1 MPGICHDDVAGRR
14 YTNDMHYYEVA
25 PLRIIRAGSSTFT
38 YASEESLAVG
48 QLVTIEVGKKQLIG
62 LVMSEVKEPS
72 YKTKPIS
79 STIESVPLPESLVKL
94 ALWLADYYT
103 TPLAT
108 VLQTVLPRGLDKTR
122 RNRSAQEHTSKRDR
136 TTIVFNPDQ
145 EKAITEVM
153 NSPEGT
159 IILQGVTGSGKT
171 EVYKEVAR
179 RTVSEGKSVIVLVP
193 EISLTSQIISEFL
206 HDFPDV
212 IVTHSH
218 MTEAERHHAWKQV
231 LESKTPRVV
240 IGPRS
245 ALFMPVPKLGAIII
259 DEAHEPSYKQEQAPR
274 YSAIRA
280 ASVLG
285 KYAEAKV
292 ILGSA
297 TPSITDRYLAEAAH
311 RPIIRL
317 DRSAR
322 SGAQAAVV
330 KVVDMTKRES
340 FKHHRFISDQLIES
354 IEKNLVNKKQTLIF
368 HNRRGSAS
376 TTLCENCGWAALCP
390 NCFVPLVL
398 HADTYDL
405 SCHICAHHE
414 KVPTSCPVC
423 HSADIIHKGIGT
435 KLIETE
441 LHKLFPSARI
451 ARFDSDNKTDETVN
465 SLYEDLYKGTI
476 DIAIGTQVVAKG
488 LDLPNLRTVG
498 VIQAD
503 SGLSLPDY
511 AASERTFQLL
521 AQVIGR
527 VGRDEHA
534 SEVVVQTYQPTNP
547 AIIYGLKQDYE
558 SFYTYALESRKKG
571 YFPPYTYLL
580 KLTTIYKTEQAA
592 IRSAKTLATE
602 LKKVL
607 NPDVR
612 LLGPTPAFYER
623 QHDTYRWQLVLKSPR
638 REYLIDALKHV
649 PATHWQSELDP
660 QSLL

>member
-1 MPGICHDDVAGRR
+1 M
-14 YTNDMHYYEVA
+14 NYYEVA

-38 YASEESLAVG
+38 YASQAALTPG
-48 QLVTIEVGKKQLIG
+48 LIVTIEVGKKTLVG
-62 LVMSEVKEPS
+62 VVMSMVKEPS
-72 YKTKPIS
+72 YRTKEIT
-79 STIESVPLPESLVKL
+79 TIIETTPLPEPLLQL
-94 ALWLADYYT
+94 ALWLAEYYT

-108 VLQTVLPRGLDKTR
+108 VLQTVLPRGLDKVR
-122 RNRSAQEHTSKRDR
+122 RARPVQVHTSKRNR
-136 TTIVFNPDQ
+136 TTIVFNEDQ
-145 EKAITEVM
+145 DRAVTEIIDST
-153 NSPEGT
+153 NGT

-171 EVYKEVAR
+171 EVYKEIAR
-179 RTVSEGKSVIVLVP
+179 RMVSSGKSVIVLVP

-206 HDFPDV
+206 HDFPGV

-218 MTEAERHHAWKQV
+218 MTEAERHAVWKQV
-231 LESKTPRVV
+231 LEADTPQLV

-245 ALFMPVPKLGAIII
+245 ALFMPVPQLGAVII
-259 DEAHEPSYKQEQAPR
+259 DEAHEPSYKQDQAPR

-285 KYAEAKV
+285 KFSGATV

-297 TPSITDRYLAEAAH
+297 TPSITDRFLAEAAN

-317 DRSAR
+317 DRPAR

-330 KVVDMTKRES
+330 TVVDMTKRQ
-340 FKHHRFISDQLIES
+340 FFTRHRFISDQLITS
-354 IEKNLVNKKQTLIF
+354 IEKNLENKKQTLIF
-368 HNRRGSAS
+368 HNRRGSAA
-376 TTLCENCGWAALCP
+376 TTLCEQCGWTALCP
-390 NCFVPLVL
+390 NCFVPLTL

-405 SCHICAHHE
+405 SCHICGHHE

-441 LHKLFPSARI
+441 LHKLFPAARI

-465 SLYEDLYKGTI
+465 SLYEDLYKGII

-511 AASERTFQLL
+511 AASERAFQLL

-547 AIIYGLKQDYE
+547 AIVYGLKQDYE
-558 SFYTYALESRKKG
+558 SFYTYALETRKKS
-571 YFPPYTYLL
+571 YFPPYSYLL

-592 IRSAKTLATE
+592 IRSAKTLAQE
-602 LKKVL
+602 LKKSL

-623 QHDTYRWQLVLKSPR
+623 QRDTYRWQLVLKSPK
-638 REYLIDALKHV
+638 REYLVDALQFV
-649 PATHWQSELDP
+649 PPTHWQSELDP
-660 QSLL
+660 PSLL

>member
-1 MPGICHDDVAGRR
+1 MPEEM
-14 YTNDMHYYEVA
+14 YYYEVA
-25 PLRIIRAGSSTFT
+25 PLRIIRLNSSVFT
-38 YASEESLAVG
+38 YASAGELLPG
-48 QLVTIEVGKKQLIG
+48 QVVTIEVGKKILVG
-62 LVMSEVKEPS
+62 LVMKAVNKPS
-72 YKTKPIS
+72 YATKEINSVIEDTPVPGALLQLS
-79 STIESVPLPESLVKL
+79 S
-94 ALWLADYYT
+94 WLSEYYT

-122 RNRSAQEHTSKRDR
+122 RARAAQVHTSRRDR

-145 EKAITEVM
+145 QRAITEI
-153 NSPEGT
+153 SDSTDGT

-171 EVYKEVAR
+171 EVYKEIAR
-179 RTVSEGKSVIVLVP
+179 KTIADGKSVIVLVP

-206 HDFPDV
+206 HDFPDI

-218 MTEAERHHAWKQV
+218 MTEAERHAVWKNA
-231 LESKTPRVV
+231 LASDTPRLV

-245 ALFMPVPKLGAIII
+245 ALFMPVPKLGAVII
-259 DEAHEPSYKQEQAPR
+259 DESHEPSYKQEQAPR

-280 ASVLG
+280 ASMLG
-285 KYAEAKV
+285 KFSDAKV

-297 TPSITDRYLAEAAH
+297 TPSITDRFLAEAAK
-311 RPIIRL
+311 RPVIRI

-322 SGAQAAVV
+322 DGAQKAAVA
-330 KVVDMTKRES
+330 VVDMTKRES
-340 FKHHRFISDQLIES
+340 FKRHRFISDQLIAS
-354 IEKNLVNKKQTLIF
+354 IEKNAAHKKQTLIF
-368 HNRRGSAS
+368 HNRRGSAA
-376 TTLCENCGWAALCP
+376 TTLCENCGWAATCP
-390 NCFVPLVL
+390 NCFVPLTL

-405 SCHICAHHE
+405 SCHMCGHHE

-423 HSADIIHKGIGT
+423 QSADIIHKGIGT
-435 KLIETE
+435 KLIESE
-441 LHKLFPSARI
+441 LRKLFPKSRI

-465 SLYEDLYKGTI
+465 SLYEDLYKGEI

-488 LDLPNLRTVG
+488 LDLPHLRTVG

-534 SEVVVQTYQPTNP
+534 SEVIVQTYQPTHP
-547 AIIYGLKQDYE
+547 AIQFGLKQDYE
-558 SFYTYALESRKKG
+558 SFYTYALETRKKS
-571 YFPPYTYLL
+571 YFPPYTHLL
-580 KLTTIYKTEQAA
+580 RLTTIYKSEMAA
-592 IRSAKTLATE
+592 VRSAQSLARE
-602 LKKVL
+602 LKKSL
-607 NPDVR
+607 HPDVR

-623 QHDTYRWQLVLKSPR
+623 QHDTYRWQLILKSPK
-638 REYLIDALKHV
+638 REHLIAALALV
-649 PATHWQSELDP
+649 PPTHWQSELDP

>member
-1 MPGICHDDVAGRR
+1 MSGEM
-14 YTNDMHYYEVA
+14 YYYEVA
-25 PLRIIRAGSSTFT
+25 PLRIIRLNSSVFT
-38 YASEESLAVG
+38 YASTTALLPG
-48 QLVTIEVGKKQLIG
+48 QVVTIEVGKKILVG
-62 LVMSEVKEPS
+62 LVMKAVSKPS
-72 YKTKPIS
+72 YATKEITS
-79 STIESVPLPESLVKL
+79 VIEQSPVPESLLQL
-94 ALWLADYYT
+94 AFWLSGYYT

-122 RNRSAQEHTSKRDR
+122 RARALQTHTSKRSR

-145 EKAITEVM
+145 QRAITEIDSVID
-153 NSPEGT
+153 GT

-171 EVYKEVAR
+171 EVYKEIAR
-179 RTVSEGKSVIVLVP
+179 KAIADGKSVIVLVP

-206 HDFPDV
+206 HDFPDI

-218 MTEAERHHAWKQV
+218 MTEAERHTVWKQA
-231 LESKTPRVV
+231 LAAETPQLV

-259 DEAHEPSYKQEQAPR
+259 DESHEPSYKQEQAPR

-280 ASVLG
+280 ASMLG
-285 KYAEAKV
+285 KFSGAKV

-297 TPSITDRYLAEAAH
+297 TPSITDRFLAEAAN

-322 SGAQAAVV
+322 DGAQKAAVT
-330 KVVDMTKRES
+330 VVDMTKRDS
-340 FKHHRFISDQLIES
+340 FKRHRFISDQLIAS
-354 IEKNLVNKKQTLIF
+354 IEKNIANKKQTLIF
-368 HNRRGSAS
+368 HNRRGSAA
-376 TTLCENCGWAALCP
+376 TTLCENCGWAATCP
-390 NCFVPLVL
+390 NCFVPLTL

-405 SCHICAHHE
+405 SCHMCGHHE

-423 HSADIIHKGIGT
+423 QSADIIHKGIGT

-441 LHKLFPSARI
+441 LHKLFPKNRI

-465 SLYEDLYKGTI
+465 SLYEDLYKGEI

-511 AASERTFQLL
+511 AASERAFQLL

-534 SEVVVQTYQPTNP
+534 SEVIVQTYQPTHP
-547 AIIYGLKQDYE
+547 AIQFGLTQDYE
-558 SFYTYALESRKKG
+558 SFYTYALETRKKS

-580 KLTTIYKTEQAA
+580 RLTTIYKSEMAA
-592 IRSAKTLATE
+592 VRSAQSLACE
-602 LKKVL
+602 LKKSL
-607 NPDVR
+607 HPDVR

-623 QHDTYRWQLVLKSPR
+623 QHDTYRWQLILKSPK
-638 REYLIDALKHV
+638 REHLIAALALV
-649 PATHWQSELDP
+649 PPTHWQSELDP

>member
-1 MPGICHDDVAGRR
+1 MSGEI
-14 YTNDMHYYEVA
+14 YYYEVA
-25 PLRIIRAGSSTFT
+25 PLRIIRLGSATFT
-38 YASEESLAVG
+38 YASPEPLLVG
-48 QLVTIEVGKKQLIG
+48 QIVTIEVGKKILVG
-62 LVMSEVKEPS
+62 LVMAAVTEPS
-72 YKTKPIS
+72 YKTKEITAVIEKTPI
-79 STIESVPLPESLVKL
+79 PEPLVKL

-108 VLQTVLPRGLDKTR
+108 VLQTVLPRGLDKAR
-122 RNRSAQEHTSKRDR
+122 RARPDQVHTSKRDR
-136 TTIVFNPDQ
+136 TSIVFNKDQ
-145 EKAITEVM
+145 EQAITEIM
-153 NSPEGT
+153 DSTDGT

-171 EVYKEVAR
+171 EVYKEITR
-179 RTVSEGKSVIVLVP
+179 RMVTDGKSVIVLVP

-206 HDFPDV
+206 HDFPGV

-218 MTEAERHHAWKQV
+218 MTEAERHAVWKQV
-231 LESKTPRVV
+231 LDATTPQLV

-285 KYAEAKV
+285 KFSNAKV
-292 ILGSA
+292 LLGSA
-297 TPSITDRYLAEAAH
+297 TPSITDRFLAEAAK
-311 RPIIRL
+311 RPVIRL

-322 SGAQAAVV
+322 SGAQAADV
-330 KVVDMTKRES
+330 KVVDMTKRQ
-340 FKHHRFISDQLIES
+340 FFTRHRFISDLLIES
-354 IEKNLVNKKQTLIF
+354 IEKNLANHKQTLIF
-368 HNRRGSAS
+368 HNRRGSAAS
-376 TTLCENCGWAALCP
+376 TLCENCGWTALCP
-390 NCFVPLVL
+390 NCYVPLTL

-405 SCHICAHHE
+405 SCHICGHHE

-423 HSADIIHKGIGT
+423 QSADIIHKGIGT

-441 LHKLFPSARI
+441 LHKLFPTARV

-465 SLYEDLYKGTI
+465 SLYEDLYKGEI

-488 LDLPNLRTVG
+488 LDLPHLRTVG

-511 AASERTFQLL
+511 AASERAFQLL

-547 AIIYGLKQDYE
+547 AISYGLKQDYE
-558 SFYTYALESRKKG
+558 SFYTYALETRKKS
-571 YFPPYTYLL
+571 YFPPYSYLL
-580 KLTTIYKTEQAA
+580 KLTTVYKTEQAA
-592 IRSAKTLATE
+592 IRSAKALATE
-602 LKKVL
+602 LKKTL

-623 QHDTYRWQLVLKSPR
+623 QHDTYRWQLVLKSPK
-638 REYLIDALKHV
+638 REYLVDALGQLPV
-649 PATHWQSELDP
+649 THWQSELDP
-660 QSLL
+660 PSLL

>member
-1 MPGICHDDVAGRR
+1 M
-14 YTNDMHYYEVA
+14 NYYEVA

-38 YASEESLAVG
+38 YASSELLKVG
-48 QLVTIEVGKKQLIG
+48 HIVTIEVGKKVLVGLI
-62 LVMSEVKEPS
+62 MSSVKEPS
-72 YKTKPIS
+72 YKTKEIIAVIE
-79 STIESVPLPESLVKL
+79 TIPLPEPLLKL

-108 VLQTVLPRGLDKTR
+108 VLQTVLPRGLDKAR
-122 RNRSAQEHTSKRDR
+122 RARQNQIHTSKRDR
-136 TTIVFNPDQ
+136 TTIVFNKDQ
-145 EKAITEVM
+145 ERAITEIM
-153 NSPEGT
+153 NTVDGT

-171 EVYKEVAR
+171 EVYKEIAR
-179 RTVSEGKSVIVLVP
+179 RIVNNGKSVIVLVP

-206 HDFPDV
+206 HDFPGV

-218 MTEAERHHAWKQV
+218 MTEAERHAVWKQV
-231 LESKTPRVV
+231 LEADTPQLV

-259 DEAHEPSYKQEQAPR
+259 DESHEPSYKQDQAPR

-285 KYAEAKV
+285 KFSGAKV
-292 ILGSA
+292 VLGSA
-297 TPSITDRYLAEAAH
+297 TPSITDRFLAEAAN

-322 SGAQAAVV
+322 SGAQAAKVT
-330 KVVDMTKRES
+330 VVDMTKRQFFS
-340 FKHHRFISDQLIES
+340 RHRFISDQLITS
-354 IEKNLVNKKQTLIF
+354 IEKNLENKKQTLIF
-368 HNRRGSAS
+368 HNRRGSAA
-376 TTLCENCGWAALCP
+376 TTLCENCGWTALCP
-390 NCFVPLVL
+390 NCFVPLIL

-405 SCHICAHHE
+405 SCHMCGHHE

-441 LHKLFPSARI
+441 LHTLFPAARI

-488 LDLPNLRTVG
+488 LDLPQLRTVG

-511 AASERTFQLL
+511 AASERAFQLL

-547 AIIYGLKQDYE
+547 AISYGLKQDYE
-558 SFYTYALESRKKG
+558 SFYTYALETRKKS
-571 YFPPYTYLL
+571 YFPPYSYLL

-592 IRSAKTLATE
+592 IRSAKSLAQE
-602 LKKVL
+602 LKKTL

-638 REYLIDALKHV
+638 REYLVDALQHV
-649 PATHWQSELDP
+649 PTTHWQSELDP
-660 QSLL
+660 PSLL

>member
-1 MPGICHDDVAGRR
+1 M
-14 YTNDMHYYEVA
+14 NYYEVA

-38 YASEESLAVG
+38 YASSEALEVG
-48 QLVTIEVGKKQLIG
+48 HIVTVEVGKKS
-62 LVMSEVKEPS
+62 LVGMIMSVVKKPS
-72 YKTKPIS
+72 YKTKEI
-79 STIESVPLPESLVKL
+79 TAVIETTPLPEPLVRL

-108 VLQTVLPRGLDKTR
+108 VLQTVLPRGLEKARRTR
-122 RNRSAQEHTSKRDR
+122 PNQVHTSKRDR
-136 TTIVFNPDQ
+136 TTIVFNKDQ
-145 EKAITEVM
+145 DRAVTEIM
-153 NSPEGT
+153 NSTDGT

-171 EVYKEVAR
+171 EVYKEIAR
-179 RTVSEGKSVIVLVP
+179 RMVVTCKSVIVLVP

-206 HDFPDV
+206 HDFPNV

-218 MTEAERHHAWKQV
+218 MTEAERHAVWKQV
-231 LESKTPRVV
+231 LEADTPQLV

-245 ALFMPVPKLGAIII
+245 ALFMPVPQLGAIII
-259 DEAHEPSYKQEQAPR
+259 DEAHEPSYKQDQAPR

-285 KYAEAKV
+285 KFSDATV
-292 ILGSA
+292 VLGSA
-297 TPSITDRYLAEAAH
+297 TPSITDRFLAEAAN

-317 DRSAR
+317 DRPAR

-330 KVVDMTKRES
+330 TVVDMTKRQ
-340 FKHHRFISDQLIES
+340 FFTRHRFISDQLITS
-354 IEKNLVNKKQTLIF
+354 IEKNFENKKQTLIF
-368 HNRRGSAS
+368 HNRRGSAA
-376 TTLCENCGWAALCP
+376 TTLCEQCGWTALCP
-390 NCFVPLVL
+390 NCFVPLTL

-405 SCHICAHHE
+405 SCHICGHHE

-435 KLIETE
+435 KLIESE
-441 LHKLFPSARI
+441 LHKLFPAARI

-465 SLYEDLYKGTI
+465 SLYEDLYKGII

-488 LDLPNLRTVG
+488 LDLPKLRTVG

-511 AASERTFQLL
+511 AASERAFQLL

-534 SEVVVQTYQPTNP
+534 SEVVVQTYQPTHP
-547 AIIYGLKQDYE
+547 AISYGLTQDYE
-558 SFYTYALESRKKG
+558 SFYSYALETRKKS
-571 YFPPYTYLL
+571 YFPPYSYLL

-592 IRSAKTLATE
+592 IRSAKTLAQE
-602 LKKVL
+602 LKKSL

-623 QHDTYRWQLVLKSPR
+623 QRDTYRWQLVLKSPK
-638 REYLIDALKHV
+638 REYLVDALQFV
-649 PATHWQSELDP
+649 PPTHWQSELDP
-660 QSLL
+660 PSLL

>member
-1 MPGICHDDVAGRR
+1 MSGEI
-14 YTNDMHYYEVA
+14 HYYEVA
-25 PLRIIRAGSSTFT
+25 PLRIIRANSSTFT
-38 YASEESLAVG
+38 YASLEPLFVG
-48 QLVTIEVGKKQLIG
+48 QIVTIEVGEKILVGLI
-62 LVMSEVKEPS
+62 MSSVKEPS
-72 YKTKPIS
+72 YKTKEITSVIEQTPI
-79 STIESVPLPESLVKL
+79 PESLIKL

-108 VLQTVLPRGLDKTR
+108 VLQTVLPRGLDKAR
-122 RNRSAQEHTSKRDR
+122 RSRPNQVHTSKRDR
-136 TTIVFNPDQ
+136 TTIVFNSDQ
-145 EKAITEVM
+145 ERAVTEIM
-153 NSPEGT
+153 GSTDGT

-171 EVYKEVAR
+171 EVYKEIAR
-179 RTVSEGKSVIVLVP
+179 RMVAEGTSVIVLVP

-206 HDFPDV
+206 HDFPGV

-218 MTEAERHHAWKQV
+218 MTEAERHAVWKQV
-231 LESKTPRVV
+231 LDADTPQLV

-245 ALFMPVPKLGAIII
+245 ALFMPVPKLGAVII
-259 DEAHEPSYKQEQAPR
+259 DESHEPSYKQEQAPR

-285 KYAEAKV
+285 KFSDAKV

-297 TPSITDRYLAEAAH
+297 TPSITDRFLAEAAK

-322 SGAQAAVV
+322 SSAKAAVV
-330 KVVDMTKRES
+330 KVVDMTKRQ
-340 FKHHRFISDQLIES
+340 FFTRHRFISDQLIES
-354 IEKNLVNKKQTLIF
+354 IEKNLENHKQTLIF
-368 HNRRGSAS
+368 HNRRGSAAS
-376 TTLCENCGWAALCP
+376 TLCENCGWTALCP
-390 NCFVPLVL
+390 NCFVPLTL

-405 SCHICAHHE
+405 SCHICGHHE

-465 SLYEDLYKGTI
+465 SLYEDLYKGEI

-488 LDLPNLRTVG
+488 LDLPHLRTVG

-511 AASERTFQLL
+511 AASERAFQLL

-547 AIIYGLKQDYE
+547 AISYGLAQDYE
-558 SFYTYALESRKKG
+558 SFYTYALETRKKS
-571 YFPPYTYLL
+571 YFPPYSYLL
-580 KLTTIYKTEQAA
+580 KLTTVYKTEQAA
-592 IRSAKTLATE
+592 IRSAKALAVE
-602 LKKVL
+602 LKKSL

-623 QHDTYRWQLVLKSPR
+623 QHDTYRWQLVLKSPK
-638 REYLIDALKHV
+638 REYLVDALGQLPV
-649 PATHWQSELDP
+649 THWQSELDP
-660 QSLL
+660 PSLL

>member
-1 MPGICHDDVAGRR
+1 MSRDT
-14 YTNDMHYYEVA
+14 YYYEVA
-25 PLRIIRAGSSTFT
+25 PLRIIRHESSTFT
-38 YASEESLAVG
+38 YAASEPLAVG
-48 QLVTIEVGKKQLIG
+48 QVVTIEVGKKLLVG
-62 LVMSEVKEPS
+62 VVMSSVKKPN
-72 YKTKPIS
+72 YKTKEITAIIEKTPI
-79 STIESVPLPESLVKL
+79 PEPLVKL

-108 VLQTVLPRGLDKTR
+108 VWQTVLPRGLDKARRTR
-122 RNRSAQEHTSKRDR
+122 PNQVHTTKRDR
-136 TTIVFNPDQ
+136 TIFVFNIDQ
-145 EKAITEVM
+145 GQAITDIM
-153 NSPEGT
+153 DSTDGT

-171 EVYKEVAR
+171 EVYKEITRRMVAAG
-179 RTVSEGKSVIVLVP
+179 TSVIVLVP

-206 HDFPDV
+206 HDFPDI

-218 MTEAERHHAWKQV
+218 MTEAQRHTVWKQV
-231 LESKTPRVV
+231 LDAKTPQVI

-245 ALFMPVPKLGAIII
+245 ALFMPVPNLGAVII
-259 DEAHEPSYKQEQAPR
+259 DEAHEPSYKQDQSPR

-280 ASVLG
+280 ASVIG
-285 KYAEAKV
+285 KYADAKV

-297 TPSITDRYLAEAAH
+297 TPSITDRFLAEATK

-317 DRSAR
+317 DRPAR
-322 SGAQAAVV
+322 SDAKAAEVT
-330 KVVDMTKRES
+330 VVDMTKRQH
-340 FKHHRFISDQLIES
+340 FTRHRFISDRLIES
-354 IEKNLVNKKQTLIF
+354 IEKNLINGKQTLIF
-368 HNRRGSAS
+368 HNRRGSAA
-376 TTLCENCGWAALCP
+376 TTLCENCGWTALCP
-390 NCFVPLVL
+390 NCFVPLTL

-405 SCHICAHHE
+405 SCHICGHHE
-414 KVPTSCPVC
+414 KVPTSCPIC

-441 LHKLFPSARI
+441 LQKLFPTSRI

-465 SLYEDLYKGTI
+465 SLYEDLYQGTI

-488 LDLPNLRTVG
+488 LDLPQLRSVG

-511 AASERTFQLL
+511 GASERAFQLL

-534 SEVVVQTYQPTNP
+534 SEVVVQTYQPTHP
-547 AIIYGLKQDYE
+547 AIQYGLKQDYE
-558 SFYTYALESRKKG
+558 SFYTYALEMRKKS
-571 YFPPYTYLL
+571 YFPPYSYLL

-592 IRSAKTLATE
+592 IRAAKKLATK
-602 LKKVL
+602 LKNTL
-607 NPDVR
+607 NPEVR

-623 QHDTYRWQLVLKSPR
+623 QHGTYRWQLILKSPK
-638 REYLIDALKHV
+638 REYLVAALAQL

-660 QSLL
+660 PSLL

>member
-1 MPGICHDDVAGRR
+1 MSREL
-14 YTNDMHYYEVA
+14 YYYEVA

-38 YASEESLAVG
+38 YASAEPLVVG
-48 QLVTIEVGKKQLIG
+48 QIVTIEVGKKILVGLI
-62 LVMSEVKEPS
+62 MSSAQEPS
-72 YKTKPIS
+72 YKTKEIVSVIEKTPI
-79 STIESVPLPESLVKL
+79 PEPLVKL

-108 VLQTVLPRGLDKTR
+108 VLQTVLPRGLDKARRTR
-122 RNRSAQEHTSKRDR
+122 PNQVHTSKRDR
-136 TTIVFNPDQ
+136 TTIVFNKDQ
-145 EKAITEVM
+145 ERAITEII
-153 NSPEGT
+153 NSSDGT
-159 IILQGVTGSGKT
+159 IILQGITGSGKT
-171 EVYKEVAR
+171 EVYKEITR
-179 RTVSEGKSVIVLVP
+179 RMEKEGKSTIVLVP

-206 HDFPDV
+206 HDFPGV

-218 MTEAERHHAWKQV
+218 MTEAERHAVWKQV
-231 LESKTPRVV
+231 LDADTPQLV

-245 ALFMPVPKLGAIII
+245 ALFMPVPKLGAVII
-259 DEAHEPSYKQEQAPR
+259 DESHEPSYKQEQAPR

-285 KYAEAKV
+285 KFSDAKV

-297 TPSITDRYLAEAAH
+297 TPSITDRFLAEAAQ

-322 SGAQAAVV
+322 SAAQAAVV
-330 KVVDMTKRES
+330 KVVDMTKRQ
-340 FKHHRFISDQLIES
+340 FFTRHRFISDQLIES
-354 IEKNLVNKKQTLIF
+354 IEKNLENHKQTLIF
-368 HNRRGSAS
+368 HNRRGSAA
-376 TTLCENCGWAALCP
+376 TTLCENCGWTALCP
-390 NCFVPLVL
+390 NCFVPLTL

-405 SCHICAHHE
+405 SCHICGYHE
-414 KVPTSCPVC
+414 RVPTSCPVC
-423 HSADIIHKGIGT
+423 SSADIIHKGIGT

-465 SLYEDLYKGTI
+465 SLYEDLYKGAI

-488 LDLPNLRTVG
+488 LDLPHLRTVG

-511 AASERTFQLL
+511 AASERAFQLL

-547 AIIYGLKQDYE
+547 AISYGLTQDYE
-558 SFYTYALESRKKG
+558 SFYTYALETRRKS
-571 YFPPYTYLL
+571 YFPPYSYLL
-580 KLTTIYKTEQAA
+580 KLTTVYKTEQAA
-592 IRSAKTLATE
+592 IRSAKALAQE
-602 LKKVL
+602 LKKTL
-607 NPDVR
+607 HPDVR

-623 QHDTYRWQLVLKSPR
+623 QDDTYRWQLVLKSPK
-638 REYLIDALKHV
+638 REYLIDALGQLPV
-649 PATHWQSELDP
+649 THWQSELDP
-660 QSLL
+660 PSLL